1 MRTKVEFLSFEDV
14 LNVLPSLHFDV
25 REVPGVANQGIANQ
39 GIANQGVANQGVE
52 SRVLVQKYGAG
63 AILARSTPPNRSPS
77 SLSRKDRTH
86 PAAWVERPGLL
97 VGGEVATLLDRGY
110 QKFWKTARVEV
121 PATADSL
128 KAVHRFAEELREVIG
143 EPSLYNESLGTTSG
157 VYLYDR
163 VQARD
168 LPPAERPKRAWDLA
182 SGKTPLLDPVP
193 DKE

>member
-1 MRTKVEFLSFEDV
+1 MELELSW
-14 LNVLPSLHFDV
+14 H
-25 REVPGVANQGIANQ
+25 
-39 GIANQGVANQGVE
+39 
-52 SRVLVQKYGAG
+52 
-63 AILARSTPPNRSPS
+63 ARTPPNRPQ
-77 SLSRKDRTH
+77 KEDPIH
-86 PAAWVERPGLL
+86 PVAWVERPGLL

-143 EPSLYNESLGTTSG
+143 EPSLYNESLGTTSD

-182 SGKTPLLDPVP
+182 SGETPLRPHSGKDVGRQASRLFFRPLPFPVGSAL
-193 DKE
+193 

>member
-25 REVPGVANQGIANQ
+25 REVPGVANRGVANQ
-39 GIANQGVANQGVE
+39 GIANQGVE

-63 AILARSTPPNRSPS
+63 AILTRSTPP
-77 SLSRKDRTH
+77 SLSPKDRTH
-86 PAAWVERPGLL
+86 PAAWVEKPGLL

-182 SGKTPLLDPVP
+182 SGKTPLLDPVL